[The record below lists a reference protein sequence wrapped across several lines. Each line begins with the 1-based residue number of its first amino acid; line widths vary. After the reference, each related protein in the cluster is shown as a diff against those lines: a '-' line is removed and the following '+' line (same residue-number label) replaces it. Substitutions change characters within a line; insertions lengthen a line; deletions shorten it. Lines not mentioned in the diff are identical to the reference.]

1 MRRSFTNIGKEEG
14 LLQVIISEGVHE
26 MNDISFTPFA
36 ASHMEKIETNLS
48 KNLRELCL
56 NLVLEFSYILPKHTC

>member
-1 MRRSFTNIGKEEG
+1 MCRSFTNIGKEEG

-48 KNLRELCL
+48 KKFEG
-56 NLVLEFSYILPKHTC
+56 VVFKFSVGI